1 MKPTIH
7 SYSEYNY
14 LKNNYMGNH
23 FNSNPFKFTYNQSTN
38 KIRFVVPEAKNT
50 RVINRQ
56 PGQQLLK
63 CTYIVYFRS
72 HDGYCSEVDDYEQAG
87 YELETQKLIS
97 LYFTVPSNLLD
108 GSGGL
113 DEELLDADCN
123 LVNNDIT
130 CNYFSKWSDESACC
144 GVCGYTDLYVPQY
157 IEWVKI
163 V

>member
-14 LKNNYMGNH
+14 LKNNYMSNN

-38 KIRFVVPEAKNT
+38 KIRFDRPDAKDA
-50 RVINRQ
+50 RVTDRQ
-56 PGQQLLK
+56 SGHYYIK

-72 HDGYCSEVDDYEQAG
+72 HDGYCSEVEDYDEVG
-87 YELETQKLIS
+87 YELETQKLVT
-97 LYFTVPSNLLD
+97 LYFTIPEDLTD
-108 GSGGL
+108 ESGGF
-113 DEELLDADCN
+113 DESLLDAECN
-123 LVNNDIT
+123 LANNDRT
-130 CNYFSKWSDESACC
+130 FNYFLKWSNEASCC

-157 IEWVKI
+157 IEWIKV